1 MYCCV
6 RPRTNQSHR
15 LSVVA
20 SVKASEGPTS
30 RVLLQTVQ
38 VQVKGKSG
46 TADVVMLL
54 DTGSDRTYI
63 SEALVRKIEPGGF
76 TVSGLCGLW

>member
-1 MYCCV
+1 M
-6 RPRTNQSHR
+6 T
-15 LSVVA
+15 
-20 SVKASEGPTS
+20 T
-30 RVLLQTVQ
+30 QTVQ

-63 SEALVRKIEPGGF
+63 SEALVRKVDPEWMGSQSLAHAAFGSRAPSNVKQRNVYDVCVQGPKGN
-76 TVSGLCGLW
+76 VEC